1 MAAKP
6 ETPDEMDLDT
16 HPDARIFV
24 LENTI
29 DDKSN
34 SAIREVLSTP
44 AQTVEGMLTKVRIA
58 MREVLCDGPKRL
70 ANQGTPEEG
79 YAYAA
84 DNAFHPEGIV
94 ASLWADLTRL
104 HKKEWERAHPPPAA

>member
-1 MAAKP
+1 MQAT
-6 ETPDEMDLDT
+6 TPDEDDLDA

-34 SAIREVLSTP
+34 GAIREALSTP

-58 MREVLCDGPKRL
+58 MREVLCGVPKQL
-70 ANQGTPEEG
+70 ALKVMALEAG

-84 DNAFHPEGIV
+84 DNALHPEGIV
-94 ASLWADLTRL
+94 ASLWADLTQL
-104 HKKEWERAHPPPAA
+104 DKKEWEQSHPPPAA